1 MTRPSIYTA
10 LCVHWDHH
18 PLDATQHY
26 GAGVSADQIRRYLE
40 LVRPDVTQYHT
51 IGCAGYVNYP
61 SAIAPVVPGLTGD
74 PLQVWS
80 DVCAQ
85 EGVAFGCYAA
95 SFACG
100 SPEPH
105 PQWRCVNRAGVVSTQ
120 DYCPNSPWTE
130 EFFIPLLLEVM
141 ERYHPAHF
149 WLDGVWL
156 PERDNLC
163 CCEHCRRKF
172 EQEYGRPLPMQPTR
186 NDWLDLQPFY
196 ERSLD
201 QAVSR
206 IARAIR
212 QRDPH
217 ILLACNSLYYFKDL
231 RPPAHDVDWL
241 SWDAL
246 NTPDLHRASFEATYL
261 NTAGKPA
268 DVMIYEQGIVRW
280 QPGLLR
286 RPRTPMQLRLE
297 AGALLAHGC
306 RVNLWH
312 DPQPDGSLLPEKAD
326 VGRAVAGFVRDRQSW
341 CIGNDSLA
349 EVAIVA
355 SRQDHALDPRRQDK
369 AVRAMHRLLQESH
382 IPCDVVR
389 EDTLLSRLAQYQM
402 VVLPETGLLESDT
415 ALWLHQFVTDGGS
428 VLLIAAPPVPEAQLW
443 LDALLGREAAVKPLT
458 QILPAPE
465 REQVAWCDGDGR
477 QAQAPFDIGHRR
489 VALEGEW
496 QAMAVCRSDQTPWA
510 ATLTIGEGAV
520 LAIAGEALTDYAET
534 HWPSLRDAVAAVAR
548 AGIGDAPL
556 VELPGAPG
564 VELVVNR
571 RESDVYV
578 HLVNL
583 TPGTCFGA
591 PDALFFDD
599 APVYRDLT
607 LTIRPPLLP
616 THVIAMPGDR
626 PLRFTVNGDAVTVI
640 VPELRDHV
648 GLRLI
653 GAANA

>member
-18 PLDATQHY
+18 PVDATQRY
-26 GAGVSADQIRRYLE
+26 GAGVNADEIRRYLQA
-40 LVRPDVTQYHT
+40 VKPDVTQYHT
-51 IGCAGYVNYP
+51 IGCVGYVNYP

-74 PLQVWS
+74 PLKVWS
-80 DVCAQ
+80 EVCAE
-85 EGVAFGCYAA
+85 EGIAFGCYAA

-105 PQWRCVNRAGVVSTQ
+105 PQWRCVSRAGVVSTQ

-156 PERDNLC
+156 PNRDNLC
-163 CCEHCRRKF
+163 YCAHCRRKF
-172 EQEYGRPLPMQPTR
+172 EQEHGRPLPMQPSQR
-186 NDWLDLQPFY
+186 DWLDLQPFY

-206 IARAIR
+206 IGRAIR
-212 QRDPH
+212 QHDPH

-231 RPPAHDVDWL
+231 RPPAHEVDWL
-241 SWDAL
+241 SWDVL
-246 NTPDLHRASFEATYL
+246 NTPNLHRTSFEATYL

-280 QPGLLR
+280 QPSLLR
-286 RPRTPMQLRLE
+286 RPRPLTQLRLE
-297 AGALLAHGC
+297 AGAVMAHGC

-312 DPQPDGSLLPEKAD
+312 DPQPDGSLLPEKAE

-355 SRQDHALDPRRQDK
+355 SRHDHALDPRRQDK
-369 AVRAMHRLLQESH
+369 AVRAMHQILQEAH
-382 IPCDVVR
+382 IPCDVTR
-389 EDTLLSRLAQYQM
+389 EDALLTRLAQYQM
-402 VVLPETGLLESDT
+402 VILPETGLLEPDT
-415 ALWLHQFVTDGGS
+415 AQWLHQFVTDGGS
-428 VLLIAAPPVPEAQLW
+428 VLLIAAPPAPEAQPW
-443 LDALLGREAAVKPLT
+443 LDALLGRDATVKPLT
-458 QILPAPE
+458 QMIPAPE
-465 REQVAWCDGDGR
+465 REQVLWCDAR
-477 QAQAPFDIGHRR
+477 RSQAPFEVGHRR

-496 QAMAVCRSDQTPWA
+496 QPLAICRSDHRPWA
-510 ATLTIGEGAV
+510 AALTVGEGVV

-534 HWPSLRDAVAAVAR
+534 HWPLLRDAVAAVAR

-556 VELPGAPG
+556 VELTGAPG
-564 VELVVNR
+564 VEVVVNR
-571 RESDVYV
+571 RESDVYA

-591 PDALFFDD
+591 PDEVFFDD

-607 LTIRPPLLP
+607 LTIRPPRLP
-616 THVIAMPGDR
+616 THVIAMPGDM
-626 PLRFTVNGDAVTVI
+626 PLRFTVNGDAVTVT

-653 GAANA
+653 GAASA